1 MLDLRVIPK
10 PGEPVDAR
18 LAAKPGHLA
27 LCILPGR
34 RLGLADAFL
43 EANFSAKHR
52 PGVPVAQGPKGLD
65 AGGRPGR
72 AAHQGAPLFHKTR
85 SVHLLNSPVNPPA
98 EFSPVGVQ
106 ADVEDPKTAQARP
119 AATEYCRA
127 G

>member
-1 MLDLRVIPK
+1 MLDLRVISK
-10 PGEPVDAR
+10 SGEPVDAR

-27 LCILPGR
+27 LCILSGR
-34 RLGLADAFL
+34 RLGLADGFL

-72 AAHQGAPLFHKTR
+72 PRHQGARLFHKTR

-98 EFSPVGVQ
+98 EVSPAGVQ
-106 ADVEDPKTAQARP
+106 ADFADLRTAQARP
-119 AATEYCRA
+119 P
-127 G
+127 